1 MCRNG
6 LEPLP
11 RHGSPGAGGT
21 ASSTLWAQEPCDP
34 APASPLAKSTAVGR
48 TPGSGGPWAALPVYS
63 VMVLTERANAACT
76 ASFSSSHFYR
86 HLPRGSEGVCCATR
100 LLLSS
105 PPTRHPAA
113 LPELA
118 WASLE
123 LWDVASAS
131 RSPRGLEASRT
142 PMHGRSACFPAP
154 GVLTATALGIQPPR
168 VVCWPCS
175 RRRVAKGTL
184 TSGLSPCL
192 PSFQGI

>member
-105 PPTRHPAA
+105 PPHPPPRCPPRAGLGLLGAVGRRLRLQVTSRPGSFPHTHARPVSVLSCPRRADCNCPRHPAPTCCVLA
-113 LPELA
+113 LL
-118 WASLE
+118 
-123 LWDVASAS
+123 
-131 RSPRGLEASRT
+131 
-142 PMHGRSACFPAP
+142 
-154 GVLTATALGIQPPR
+154 
-168 VVCWPCS
+168 
-175 RRRVAKGTL
+175 
-184 TSGLSPCL
+184 
-192 PSFQGI
+192 